1 MKNFPFYA
9 PDGQIYWISRS
20 VAAVCYVYAMVK
32 DKLCILANKRG
43 SGVDKTGQW
52 NCPSGFLDY
61 DETLEECACREVFE
75 ETGVTIHPDQLELKE
90 VDSNVTRKAQT
101 VLVRYSAFIVD
112 ASKIRLTNENAEE
125 NEVTEIQWIPVSK
138 VNDYDW
144 VSPKH
149 VAQIKLY
156 AKQLFQY

>member
-1 MKNFPFYA
+1 MKNFPIEYE
-9 PDGQIYWISRS
+9 GKTYWMSRS
-20 VAAVCYVYAMVK
+20 IAAVCYVYTMVK
-32 DKLCILANKRG
+32 GQLCVLANKRG
-43 SGVDKTGQW
+43 PGVDKTGKW

-90 VDSNVTRKAQT
+90 VDSNVTRKAQN
-101 VLVRYSAFIVD
+101 VLVRYSTFLMN

-125 NEVTEIQWIPVSK
+125 NEVTEVEWIPVTK
-138 VNDYDW
+138 VNDYEW
-144 VSPKH
+144 VSDKH
-149 VAQIKLY
+149 VAQIELY